1 MEVTEP
7 RHRRLPKRAARVGF
21 AAICLGYFAI
31 IVDGSVLNIAVPALR
46 DDLKTSLAA
55 VQWVINA
62 YTLCLAALL
71 LTAGALGDRWGLR
84 RCFLWGTALF
94 TAASV
99 ACSLAPTVHVLIGA
113 RVVQG
118 VGAAALLPATLAL
131 IRTLFTDPGERAR
144 ATAIWVST
152 GAISTAVG
160 PMIGGLLIDA
170 FGWRSIFLIN
180 VPIGVAAILL
190 GRAGLTEAPKHE
202 RKIDHAGQLT
212 AVLTLGLITAGVI
225 VSGSA
230 GWTSPLSLGLLAAG
244 IASGAGFW
252 FAERT
257 VREPMLPLSF
267 FSVRVRSVAVA
278 SAGFMGF
285 LFYGTLFVM
294 SLYFQDLRGWSAGAA
309 GIALLPLTVG
319 SMIGSLVLYRPISRR
334 VGNPVTLLTGFG
346 CCAAGIAVLLVF
358 TRAEPY
364 VPVAAGLLLVGLSS
378 TVAFSALTS
387 LLVPSVPVDQS
398 GMASGVQNTS
408 RQSGALMSVS
418 VLGAI
423 LNSAAF
429 AGRLPIALSVLAAV
443 VVLAL
448 GTASLTARTRESST

>member
-1 MEVTEP
+1 MAV
-7 RHRRLPKRAARVGF
+7 RARTMGF
-21 AAICLGYFAI
+21 TGICLGYFAI
-31 IVDGSVLNIAVPALR
+31 ILDGSVLNIAVPALR
-46 DDLKTSLAA
+46 DDLKTSLAS

-84 RCFLWGTALF
+84 RCFLWGTTIF
-94 TAASV
+94 TAASL
-99 ACSLAPTVHVLIGA
+99 ACSLAPSVHVLIAA

-131 IRTLFTDPGERAR
+131 IRTLFSDDGERAR

-160 PMIGGLLIDA
+160 PMVGGLLIDA

-180 VPIGVAAILL
+180 LPIGVAAILL
-190 GRAGLTEAPKHE
+190 ARAGITEAPRHE
-202 RKIDHAGQLT
+202 RKVDHAGQLT
-212 AVLTLGLITAGVI
+212 AVAALGLITAGVI

-230 GWTSPLSLGLLAAG
+230 GWSSPLSLGLLAGGLLSA
-244 IASGAGFW
+244 AAFW
-252 FAERT
+252 LVERR
-257 VREPMLPLSF
+257 VAQPMLPRGF

-278 SAGFMGF
+278 SAAFMGF

-294 SLYFQDLRGWSAGAA
+294 SLYFQEVRGWSAGEA

-319 SMIGSLVLYRPISRR
+319 STIGSLVLYRPLSRQF
-334 VGNPVTLLTGFG
+334 GNPVALLTGFA
-346 CCAAGIAVLLVF
+346 CCASGVAVLLIF
-358 TRAEPY
+358 TGATAY
-364 VPVAAGLLLVGLSS
+364 VPVAAGLLLVGVSS
-378 TVAFSALTS
+378 TIAFSALTS
-387 LLVPSVPVDQS
+387 LLVPSVPVNQA
-398 GMASGVQNTS
+398 GVASGVQNTS

-423 LNSAAF
+423 LNTAAF
-429 AGRLPIALSVLAAV
+429 TARLPIALSVLAAV

-448 GTASLTARTRESST
+448 VSAGFATRPAR

>member
-1 MEVTEP
+1 M
-7 RHRRLPKRAARVGF
+7 AARARTVGF
-21 AAICLGYFAI
+21 TGICLGYFAI
-31 IVDGSVLNIAVPALR
+31 ILDGSVLNIAVPALR
-46 DDLKTSLAA
+46 DDLKTSLAS

-84 RCFLWGTALF
+84 RCFLWGTAIF
-94 TAASV
+94 TAASL
-99 ACSLAPTVHVLIGA
+99 ACSLAPSVHVLIAA

-131 IRTLFTDPGERAR
+131 IRTLFSDDGERAR

-160 PMIGGLLIDA
+160 PMVGGLLIDA

-180 VPIGVAAILL
+180 LPIGVAAILL
-190 GRAGLTEAPKHE
+190 ARAGITEAPRHK
-202 RKIDHAGQLT
+202 RKVDHAGQVT
-212 AVLTLGLITAGVI
+212 AVAALGLITAGVI

-230 GWTSPLSLGLLAAG
+230 GWSSPLSLGLLAGGLLSA
-244 IASGAGFW
+244 AAFW
-252 FAERT
+252 LVERR
-257 VREPMLPLSF
+257 VAQPMLPRGF
-267 FSVRVRSVAVA
+267 FSVRVRTVAVA
-278 SAGFMGF
+278 SAAFMGF

-294 SLYFQDLRGWSAGAA
+294 SLYFQQVRGWSAGEA

-319 SMIGSLVLYRPISRR
+319 STIGSLVLYRPLSRR
-334 VGNPVTLLTGFG
+334 FGNPVALLTGFA
-346 CCAAGIAVLLVF
+346 CCASGVAVLLVF
-358 TRAEPY
+358 TGAPAY
-364 VPVAAGLLLVGLSS
+364 VPVAAGLLLVGVSS
-378 TVAFSALTS
+378 TIAFSALTS
-387 LLVPSVPVDQS
+387 LLVPSVPVHQS
-398 GMASGVQNTS
+398 GVASGVQNTS

-423 LNSAAF
+423 LNTAAF
-429 AGRLPIALSVLAAV
+429 TARLPIALGVLAAV

-448 GTASLTARTRESST
+448 VSAGFAMRPAR

>member
-1 MEVTEP
+1 M
-7 RHRRLPKRAARVGF
+7 AARARTVGF
-21 AAICLGYFAI
+21 TGICLGYFAI
-31 IVDGSVLNIAVPALR
+31 ILDGSVLNIAVPALR
-46 DDLKTSLAA
+46 DDLKTSLAS

-84 RCFLWGTALF
+84 RCFLWGTAIF
-94 TAASV
+94 TAASL
-99 ACSLAPTVHVLIGA
+99 ACSLAPSVHVLIAA

-131 IRTLFTDPGERAR
+131 IRTLFSDDGERAR

-160 PMIGGLLIDA
+160 PMVGGLLIDA

-180 VPIGVAAILL
+180 LPIGVAAILL
-190 GRAGLTEAPKHE
+190 ARAGITEAPRHK
-202 RKIDHAGQLT
+202 RKVDHAGQVT
-212 AVLTLGLITAGVI
+212 AVAALGLITAGVI

-230 GWTSPLSLGLLAAG
+230 GWSSPLSLGLLAGGLLSA
-244 IASGAGFW
+244 AAFW
-252 FAERT
+252 LVERR
-257 VREPMLPLSF
+257 VAQPMLPRGF
-267 FSVRVRSVAVA
+267 FSVRVRTVAVA
-278 SAGFMGF
+278 SAAFMGF

-294 SLYFQDLRGWSAGAA
+294 SLYFQQVRGWSAGEA

-319 SMIGSLVLYRPISRR
+319 STIGSLVLYRPLSRR
-334 VGNPVTLLTGFG
+334 FGNPVALLTGFA
-346 CCAAGIAVLLVF
+346 CCASGVAVLLVF
-358 TRAEPY
+358 TGAPAY
-364 VPVAAGLLLVGLSS
+364 VPVAAGLLLVGVSS
-378 TVAFSALTS
+378 TIAFSALTS
-387 LLVPSVPVDQS
+387 LLVPSVPVHQS
-398 GMASGVQNTS
+398 GVASGVQNTS

-423 LNSAAF
+423 LNTAAF
-429 AGRLPIALSVLAAV
+429 TTRLPIALGVLAAV

-448 GTASLTARTRESST
+448 VSAGFAMRPAR